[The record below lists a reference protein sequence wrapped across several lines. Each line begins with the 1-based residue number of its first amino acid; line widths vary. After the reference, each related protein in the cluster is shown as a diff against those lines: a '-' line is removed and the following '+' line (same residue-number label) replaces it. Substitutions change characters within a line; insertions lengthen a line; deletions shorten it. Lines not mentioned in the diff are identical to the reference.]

1 MSLIYVILALICFAF
16 NSIICRLVLSNGS
29 INPIEFTTIRLL
41 SGVLILILVTR
52 TRKVRKQD
60 YHLRHIFSAGTL
72 FLYMISFSFAY
83 VNLNASTGAL
93 LLFGAVQVTM
103 IIAGFIQGMKIK
115 LIEIVGLLIAL
126 LGFVFLFIQGWETP
140 TLKGGILMIIAGVS
154 WGIYSII
161 GGKESNPILATKRN
175 FSYAIPFA
183 FVSFLFINGLK
194 ITFSGGFFA
203 TVSGAITSGLGYV
216 VWYTALRSL
225 NVTQSATIQL
235 LVPIIT
241 AIGGV
246 IFLSEIMSLRLI
258 LSSIMILCGVGVCF
272 LVRKD

>member
-1 MSLIYVILALICFAF
+1 MTLIYIVLALLCFAS
-16 NSIICRLVLSNGS
+16 NSIICRLALSNGS

-41 SGVLILILVTR
+41 SGVFILTLVTKTGKGR
-52 TRKVRKQD
+52 NQD
-60 YHLRHIFSAGTL
+60 FQLRYFLSAGTL

-83 VNLNASTGAL
+83 VNLNTSTGAL
-93 LLFGAVQVTM
+93 LLFGAVQGTM
-103 IIAGFIQGMKIK
+103 IIFGFIQGMKIK
-115 LIEIVGLLIAL
+115 LLDIVGLLIAL
-126 LGFVFLFIQGWETP
+126 LGLIYFFISGWETP

-183 FVSFLFINGLK
+183 FVSILFINGLN
-194 ITFSGGFFA
+194 ITFSGGLYA
-203 TVSGAITSGLGYV
+203 TISGAITSGLGYL

-225 NVTQSATIQL
+225 KVTQAAVIQL
-235 LVPIIT
+235 SVPIIT

-258 LSSIMILCGVGVCF
+258 LSSIMILGGVGVCF